1 MKKLTSLVALVLSI
15 ALAGFCCGGRARGN
29 GPEPVPAEEILAYTQ
44 VYEPE
49 TSFVLSS
56 TVAWNADETALEVAG
71 AQARPQQPWFM
82 WTQTCA

>member
-15 ALAGFCCGGRARGN
+15 ALPVFAVAEEPAAT
-29 GPEPVPAEEILAYTQ
+29 PEPVPAEEILAYTQ

-56 TVAWNADETALEVAG
+56 TVAWNADETALEVAV
-71 AQARPQQPWFM
+71 AEM
-82 WTQTCA
+82 